1 MLTGLVTWLYTHFT
15 HLFIIFMETDKITT
29 PAPPLDHKTI
39 AHDFKEALHGKLNDE
54 QIAEG
59 IEVLTTIAP
68 GFGANGNVVSL
79 IFYLQFQVNVTDG
92 KSFNGKAGGLS
103 TPGGGALFG
112 TVYTHDIIRLYR
124 DTISFQFTA
133 LLHTYLSI
141 IFFDANSNVLGTFQ
155 AGGLSTVNGHGG
167 GTGNWA

>member
-1 MLTGLVTWLYTHFT
+1 
-15 HLFIIFMETDKITT
+15 METEKILT
-29 PAPPLDHKTI
+29 PASPLDHKTI
-39 AHDFKEALHGKLNDE
+39 AHDFKEAMHGKLNDE
-54 QIAEG
+54 QVAKG
-59 IEVLTTIAP
+59 TEVLETTAP
-68 GFGANGNVVSL
+68 GYGANGNVASL
-79 IFYLQFQVNVTDG
+79 IFYLQFQVNVTNG

-103 TPGGGALFG
+103 SPGGGALFG

-155 AGGLSTVNGHGG
+155 AGGLTTVNGIGG
-167 GTGNWA
+167 GSGQWT